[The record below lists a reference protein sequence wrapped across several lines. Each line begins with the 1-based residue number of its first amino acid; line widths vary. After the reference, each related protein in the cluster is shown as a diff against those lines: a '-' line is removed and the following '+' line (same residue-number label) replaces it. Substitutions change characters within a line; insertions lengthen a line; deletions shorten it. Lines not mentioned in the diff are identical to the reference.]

1 MCKNSFEISNSRRLV
16 SREIVLMIAFVMDEI
31 FSPSYS
37 FSCLF
42 SKSTYKWYENSTHKL
57 LWQIERHVGSIALSL
72 QILVIHS
79 GFFIKKKKT
88 LFVLSNVS
96 MYAILDSASCDHYYM
111 SNWVPI
117 IYVHVGTPVFYFVPI
132 NLLGCWAQ
140 ISKRMKKH
148 VSKHEQIVYKL

>member
-16 SREIVLMIAFVMDEI
+16 PREILFMIAFVMDEV

-79 GFFIKKKKT
+79 GFFIYKKKNS
-88 LFVLSNVS
+88 VLSNIS